1 VVDDTRPFGR
11 AAWHEAVRIARVRRV
26 RERNVHVGMVVRV
39 AVLGLLLAG
48 GPLSGGSA
56 ERYGV
61 PTGAGAA
68 DRTAT
73 VPGDPTATRPAEA
86 TPTLRLVA
94 QQGAQRKP
102 ELHRWKGHPGRLI
115 LRYRVRAGDTATG
128 LAVRYHAWTDELLA
142 LNHLKARSV
151 LYVGQRVRVPIVVA
165 AARAH
170 GHAPGAK
177 RHGKAAGKPHK
188 AKPHKA
194 KPHHKAPKKSSKKAH
209 AKWRGADASR
219 AHVRKVIVRAATRHG
234 VDPYLALA
242 VAWQESGWQQH
253 RVSSAGALGVMQVM
267 PGTGE
272 WMEMYLGRPLHL
284 RHLHDNI
291 AAGVVLLDVLDRY
304 TGRRKAVGAYYQ
316 GLGSVQR
323 DGLSKIT
330 KHYVANVLALR
341 KRLKSGWDPA

>member
-1 VVDDTRPFGR
+1 MVAGIRIVARLTVV
-11 AAWHEAVRIARVRRV
+11 
-26 RERNVHVGMVVRV
+26 
-39 AVLGLLLAG
+39 GLLLAG
-48 GPLSGGSA
+48 GPLGGDGSD
-56 ERYGV
+56 ERYDV
-61 PTGAGAA
+61 PTGADRAPTVFVGPAA
-68 DRTAT
+68 SLPGNATASG
-73 VPGDPTATRPAEA
+73 VETAPA
-86 TPTLRLVA
+86 LRLVA
-94 QQGAQRKP
+94 QHKP
-102 ELHRWKGHPGRLI
+102 RLHRWKGHPGRVI
-115 LRYRVRAGDTATG
+115 LRYRVKAGDTATG
-128 LAVRYHAWTDELLA
+128 LAVRYHAWTDELMA
-142 LNHLKARSV
+142 LNHLGGRSV

-177 RHGKAAGKPHK
+177 RHGRAAGTPHK
-188 AKPHKA
+188 AKPNKSGQHKPA
-194 KPHHKAPKKSSKKAH
+194 QHKAPKKTPKKAH
-209 AKWRGADASR
+209 GQWRGADASR
-219 AHVRKVIVRAATRHG
+219 AHVRRVIVRTAVRHG
-234 VDPYLALA
+234 VDPHLALA

-291 AAGVVLLDVLDRY
+291 AAGVVLLDVLHRY

-323 DGLSKIT
+323 DGLSKGT

-341 KRLKSGWDPA
+341 KRLRSGWNPA

>member
-1 VVDDTRPFGR
+1 M
-11 AAWHEAVRIARVRRV
+11 AA
-26 RERNVHVGMVVRV
+26 RV

-48 GPLSGGSA
+48 GPLGGGSA

-68 DRTAT
+68 GEAAT
-73 VPGDPTATRPAEA
+73 VPGDPTTTRPAEV

-94 QQGAQRKP
+94 QQVAQRKP

-115 LRYRVRAGDTATG
+115 LRYRVKAGDTATG

-142 LNHLKARSV
+142 LNDLRARSV

-170 GHAPGAK
+170 GHAPGAA
-177 RHGKAAGKPHK
+177 RHGKAKSHQGKPHKPKPHK
-188 AKPHKA
+188 AKPHM
-194 KPHHKAPKKSSKKAH
+194 PGHGKAPKKSPKKTH
-209 AKWRGADASR
+209 GKWRGADASR
-219 AHVRKVIVRAATRHG
+219 AHVRKVIVRTAARHG

-272 WMEMYLGRPLHL
+272 WMEMYLGRPLQL

-291 AAGVVLLDVLDRY
+291 AAGVVLLTVLDRY
-304 TGRRKAVGAYYQ
+304 TSRRKAVGAYFQ

-323 DGLSKIT
+323 DGLSKVT
-330 KHYVANVLALR
+330 KHYVANVFAIK
-341 KRLKSGWDPA
+341 KRLKDGWNPA